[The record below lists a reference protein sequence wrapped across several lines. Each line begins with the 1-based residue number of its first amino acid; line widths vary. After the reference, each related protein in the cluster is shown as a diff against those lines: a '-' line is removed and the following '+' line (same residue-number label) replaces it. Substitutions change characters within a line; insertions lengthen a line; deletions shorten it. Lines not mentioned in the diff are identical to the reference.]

1 MDGTERGGE
10 RMRKNEMKL
19 EFDSRSCNEGFARVA
34 VAAFLTQLNPTL
46 EEVADVKTAVSEA
59 VTNSIV
65 HGYEN
70 RKTEI
75 IEITAKCEK
84 NSVEILIVD
93 HGVGIPDVKRAM
105 EPFFTTKPNEER
117 SGMGFTIMQTFMDEV
132 AVDSKDGE
140 TRVKLLKRFKG
151 NDNV

>member
-1 MDGTERGGE
+1 ME
-10 RMRKNEMKL
+10 NYLEMKFL
-19 EFDSRSCNEGFARVA
+19 SIPENVSFSRSTVS
-34 VAAFLTQLNPTL
+34 AFCLALDPSVEELN
-46 EEVADVKTAVSEA
+46 DVKTAVSEA

-84 NSVEILIVD
+84 NLVEILIVD

>member
-1 MDGTERGGE
+1 
-10 RMRKNEMKL
+10 MKL

>member
-1 MDGTERGGE
+1 MENYLD
-10 RMRKNEMKL
+10 MKFL
-19 EFDSRSCNEGFARVA
+19 SIPENVSFSRSTVS
-34 VAAFLTQLNPTL
+34 AFCLALDPSVEELN
-46 EEVADVKTAVSEA
+46 DVKTAVSEA

-70 RKTEI
+70 KKTEI
-75 IEITAKCEK
+75 IEITAKCE
-84 NSVEILIVD
+84 NNAVEIEIID

-117 SGMGFTIMQTFMDEV
+117 SGMGFTIMQTFMDEI
-132 AVDSKDGE
+132 AVDSKEGE

-151 NDNV
+151 NGNV

>member
-1 MDGTERGGE
+1 ME
-10 RMRKNEMKL
+10 NYLEMKFL
-19 EFDSRSCNEGFARVA
+19 SIPENVSFSRSTVS
-34 VAAFLTQLNPTL
+34 AFCLALDPSVEELN
-46 EEVADVKTAVSEA
+46 DVKTAVSEA

-75 IEITAKCEK
+75 IEITAKSEK

-140 TRVKLLKRFKG
+140 TRVKLVKRFKG

>member
-1 MDGTERGGE
+1 ME
-10 RMRKNEMKL
+10 NYLEMKFL
-19 EFDSRSCNEGFARVA
+19 SIPENVSFSRSTVS
-34 VAAFLTQLNPTL
+34 AFCLALDPSVEELN
-46 EEVADVKTAVSEA
+46 DVKTAVSEA

-84 NSVEILIVD
+84 NSAEILIVD

>member
-1 MDGTERGGE
+1 ME
-10 RMRKNEMKL
+10 NYLEMKFL
-19 EFDSRSCNEGFARVA
+19 SIPENVSFSRSTVS
-34 VAAFLTQLNPTL
+34 AFCLALDPSVEELN
-46 EEVADVKTAVSEA
+46 DVKTAVSEA

-75 IEITAKCEK
+75 IEITAKFEK

>member
-1 MDGTERGGE
+1 ME
-10 RMRKNEMKL
+10 NYLEMKFL
-19 EFDSRSCNEGFARVA
+19 SIPENVSFSRSTVS
-34 VAAFLTQLNPTL
+34 AFCLALDPSVEELN
-46 EEVADVKTAVSEA
+46 DVKTAVSEA

-84 NSVEILIVD
+84 NLVEILIVD

-132 AVDSKDGE
+132 SVDSKDGE

>member
-1 MDGTERGGE
+1 ME
-10 RMRKNEMKL
+10 NYLEMKFL
-19 EFDSRSCNEGFARVA
+19 SIPENVSFSRSTVS
-34 VAAFLTQLNPTL
+34 AFCLALDPSVEELN
-46 EEVADVKTAVSEA
+46 DVKTAVSEA

-93 HGVGIPDVKRAM
+93 YGVGIPDVKRAM

>member
-1 MDGTERGGE
+1 ME
-10 RMRKNEMKL
+10 NYLEMKFL
-19 EFDSRSCNEGFARVA
+19 SIPENVSFSRSTVS
-34 VAAFLTQLNPTL
+34 AFCLALDPSVEELN
-46 EEVADVKTAVSEA
+46 DVKTAVSEA

-84 NSVEILIVD
+84 NLVEILIVD

-117 SGMGFTIMQTFMDEV
+117 SGMGFTIMQTLMDEV

>member
-1 MDGTERGGE
+1 ME
-10 RMRKNEMKL
+10 NYLEMKFL
-19 EFDSRSCNEGFARVA
+19 SIPENVSFSRSTVS
-34 VAAFLTQLNPTL
+34 AFCLALDPSVEELN
-46 EEVADVKTAVSEA
+46 DVKTAVSEA

-93 HGVGIPDVKRAM
+93 NGVGIHEVKRAM
-105 EPFFTTKPNEER
+105 EPVCTTKPSEER

>member
-1 MDGTERGGE
+1 MD
-10 RMRKNEMKL
+10 NYIEMKL
-19 EFDSRSCNEGFARVA
+19 PAVSKNEAFARNA
-34 VAAFLTQLNPTL
+34 IAAFCVELNPTV
-46 EEVADVKTAVSEA
+46 EEVNDIKTAVSEA

-140 TRVKLLKRFKG
+140 TRVKLVKRFKG

>member
-1 MDGTERGGE
+1 ME
-10 RMRKNEMKL
+10 NYLEMKFL
-19 EFDSRSCNEGFARVA
+19 SIPENVSFSRSTVS
-34 VAAFLTQLNPTL
+34 AFCLALDPSVEELN
-46 EEVADVKTAVSEA
+46 DVKTAVSEA

-75 IEITAKCEK
+75 IEITAKSEK

>member
-1 MDGTERGGE
+1 ME
-10 RMRKNEMKL
+10 NYLEMKFL
-19 EFDSRSCNEGFARVA
+19 SIPENVSFSRSTVS
-34 VAAFLTQLNPTL
+34 AFCLALDPSVEELN
-46 EEVADVKTAVSEA
+46 DVKTAVSEA

-105 EPFFTTKPNEER
+105 EPFSRQTQRGKKRHGFHNYANVYGR
-117 SGMGFTIMQTFMDEV
+117 SCG
-132 AVDSKDGE
+132 
-140 TRVKLLKRFKG
+140 
-151 NDNV
+151 

>member
-1 MDGTERGGE
+1 ME
-10 RMRKNEMKL
+10 NYLEMKFL
-19 EFDSRSCNEGFARVA
+19 SIPENVSFSRSTVS
-34 VAAFLTQLNPTL
+34 AFCLALDPSVEELN
-46 EEVADVKTAVSEA
+46 DVKTAVSEA

-75 IEITAKCEK
+75 IEITAKCKK

>member
-1 MDGTERGGE
+1 ME
-10 RMRKNEMKL
+10 NYLEMKFL
-19 EFDSRSCNEGFARVA
+19 SIPENVSFSRSTVS
-34 VAAFLTQLNPTL
+34 AFCLALDPSVEELN
-46 EEVADVKTAVSEA
+46 DVKTAVSEA

-75 IEITAKCEK
+75 IEITAKCEMK
-84 NSVEILIVD
+84 SVEILIVD

>member
-1 MDGTERGGE
+1 ME
-10 RMRKNEMKL
+10 NYLEMKFL
-19 EFDSRSCNEGFARVA
+19 SIPENVSFSRSTVS
-34 VAAFLTQLNPTL
+34 AFCLALDPSVEELN
-46 EEVADVKTAVSEA
+46 DVKTAVSEA

-75 IEITAKCEK
+75 IEI
-84 NSVEILIVD
+84 
-93 HGVGIPDVKRAM
+93 
-105 EPFFTTKPNEER
+105 
-117 SGMGFTIMQTFMDEV
+117 TIMQTFMDEV

>member
-1 MDGTERGGE
+1 ME
-10 RMRKNEMKL
+10 NYLEMKFL
-19 EFDSRSCNEGFARVA
+19 SIPENVSFSRSTVS
-34 VAAFLTQLNPTL
+34 AFCLALDPSVEELN
-46 EEVADVKTAVSEA
+46 DVKTAVSEA

-84 NSVEILIVD
+84 NSFEILIVD

>member
-1 MDGTERGGE
+1 ME
-10 RMRKNEMKL
+10 NYLEMKFL
-19 EFDSRSCNEGFARVA
+19 SIPENVSFSRSTVS
-34 VAAFLTQLNPTL
+34 AFCLALDPSVEELN
-46 EEVADVKTAVSEA
+46 DVKTAVSEA

-93 HGVGIPDVKRAM
+93 HGVVIPDVKRAM

>member
-1 MDGTERGGE
+1 ME
-10 RMRKNEMKL
+10 NYLEMKFL
-19 EFDSRSCNEGFARVA
+19 SIPENVSFSRSTVS
-34 VAAFLTQLNPTL
+34 AFCLALDPSVEELN
-46 EEVADVKTAVSEA
+46 DVKTAVSEA

-93 HGVGIPDVKRAM
+93 PGVGIPDVKRAM

>member
-1 MDGTERGGE
+1 ME
-10 RMRKNEMKL
+10 NYLEMKFL
-19 EFDSRSCNEGFARVA
+19 SIPENVSFSRSTVS
-34 VAAFLTQLNPTL
+34 AFCLALDPSVEELN
-46 EEVADVKTAVSEA
+46 DVKTAVSEA

-93 HGVGIPDVKRAM
+93 HDVGIPDVKRAM

>member
-1 MDGTERGGE
+1 
-10 RMRKNEMKL
+10 MKFL
-19 EFDSRSCNEGFARVA
+19 SIPENVSFSRSTVS
-34 VAAFLTQLNPTL
+34 AFCLALDPSVEELN
-46 EEVADVKTAVSEA
+46 DVKTAVSEA

-84 NSVEILIVD
+84 NSIEILIVD

-105 EPFFTTKPNEER
+105 EPFYTTKPNEER

>member
-1 MDGTERGGE
+1 ME
-10 RMRKNEMKL
+10 NYLEMKFL
-19 EFDSRSCNEGFARVA
+19 SIPENVSFSRSTVS
-34 VAAFLTQLNPTL
+34 AFCLALDPSVEELN
-46 EEVADVKTAVSEA
+46 DVKTAVSEA

-75 IEITAKCEK
+75 IEITAKYEN

>member
-1 MDGTERGGE
+1 ME
-10 RMRKNEMKL
+10 NYLEMKFL
-19 EFDSRSCNEGFARVA
+19 SIPENVSFSRSTVS
-34 VAAFLTQLNPTL
+34 AFCLALDPSVEELN
-46 EEVADVKTAVSEA
+46 DVKTAVSEA

-84 NSVEILIVD
+84 NYVEILIVD

>member
-1 MDGTERGGE
+1 ME
-10 RMRKNEMKL
+10 NYLEMKFL
-19 EFDSRSCNEGFARVA
+19 SIPENVSFSRSTVS
-34 VAAFLTQLNPTL
+34 AFCLALDPSVEELN
-46 EEVADVKTAVSEA
+46 DVKTAVSEA

-84 NSVEILIVD
+84 NSVEILIGD
-93 HGVGIPDVKRAM
+93 HGGGIPDVKRAM

>member
-1 MDGTERGGE
+1 ME
-10 RMRKNEMKL
+10 NYLEMKFL
-19 EFDSRSCNEGFARVA
+19 SIPENVSFSRSTVS
-34 VAAFLTQLNPTL
+34 AFCLALDPSVEELN
-46 EEVADVKTAVSEA
+46 DVKTAVSEA

-84 NSVEILIVD
+84 KSVEILIVD

-132 AVDSKDGE
+132 TVDSKDGE

>member
-1 MDGTERGGE
+1 ME
-10 RMRKNEMKL
+10 NYLEMKFL
-19 EFDSRSCNEGFARVA
+19 SIPENVSFSRSTVS
-34 VAAFLTQLNPTL
+34 AFCLALDPSVEELN
-46 EEVADVKTAVSEA
+46 DVKTAVSEA

-75 IEITAKCEK
+75 IEITAKYEK

>member
-1 MDGTERGGE
+1 ME
-10 RMRKNEMKL
+10 NYLEMKFL
-19 EFDSRSCNEGFARVA
+19 SIPENVSFSRSTVS
-34 VAAFLTQLNPTL
+34 AFCLALDPSVEELN
-46 EEVADVKTAVSEA
+46 DVKTAVSEA

-84 NSVEILIVD
+84 NSVEILNVD

>member
-1 MDGTERGGE
+1 ME
-10 RMRKNEMKL
+10 NYLEMKFFSIP
-19 EFDSRSCNEGFARVA
+19 ENVSFSRSTVS
-34 VAAFLTQLNPTL
+34 AFCLALDPSVEELN
-46 EEVADVKTAVSEA
+46 DVKTAVSEA

-75 IEITAKCEK
+75 IEITVKCEK

-93 HGVGIPDVKRAM
+93 HSVGIPDVKRAM

-151 NDNV
+151 NYNV

>member
-1 MDGTERGGE
+1 ME
-10 RMRKNEMKL
+10 NYLEMKFL
-19 EFDSRSCNEGFARVA
+19 SIPENVSFSRSTVS
-34 VAAFLTQLNPTL
+34 AFCLALDPSVEELN
-46 EEVADVKTAVSEA
+46 DVKTAVSEA

-75 IEITAKCEK
+75 IEITAKFEK

-151 NDNV
+151 NGNV

>member
-1 MDGTERGGE
+1 ME
-10 RMRKNEMKL
+10 NYLEMKFL
-19 EFDSRSCNEGFARVA
+19 SIPENVSFSRNTVS
-34 VAAFLTQLNPTL
+34 AFCLALDPSVEELN
-46 EEVADVKTAVSEA
+46 DVKTAVSEA

-84 NSVEILIVD
+84 SSVEILIVD

>member
-1 MDGTERGGE
+1 MD
-10 RMRKNEMKL
+10 NYLEMKFL
-19 EFDSRSCNEGFARVA
+19 SIPENVSFSRSTVS
-34 VAAFLTQLNPTL
+34 AFCLALDPSVEELN
-46 EEVADVKTAVSEA
+46 DVKTAVSEA

>member
-1 MDGTERGGE
+1 ME
-10 RMRKNEMKL
+10 NYLEMKFL
-19 EFDSRSCNEGFARVA
+19 SIPENVSFSRSTVS
-34 VAAFLTQLNPTL
+34 AFCLALDPS
-46 EEVADVKTAVSEA
+46 VAVSEA

>member
-1 MDGTERGGE
+1 ME
-10 RMRKNEMKL
+10 NYLEMKFL
-19 EFDSRSCNEGFARVA
+19 SIPENVSFSRSTVS
-34 VAAFLTQLNPTL
+34 AFCLALDPSGEELN
-46 EEVADVKTAVSEA
+46 DVKTAVSEA

-84 NSVEILIVD
+84 NLVEILIVD

>member
-1 MDGTERGGE
+1 ME
-10 RMRKNEMKL
+10 NYLEMKFL
-19 EFDSRSCNEGFARVA
+19 SIPENVSFSRSTVS
-34 VAAFLTQLNPTL
+34 AFCLALDPSVEELN
-46 EEVADVKTAVSEA
+46 DVKTAVSEA

-75 IEITAKCEK
+75 IEITAKCEN

-93 HGVGIPDVKRAM
+93 NGVGIPDVKRAM

>member
-1 MDGTERGGE
+1 ME
-10 RMRKNEMKL
+10 NYLEMKFL
-19 EFDSRSCNEGFARVA
+19 SIPENVSFSRSTVS
-34 VAAFLTQLNPTL
+34 AFCLALDPSVEELN
-46 EEVADVKTAVSEA
+46 DVKTAVSEA

-84 NSVEILIVD
+84 KSVEILIVD

>member
-1 MDGTERGGE
+1 ME
-10 RMRKNEMKL
+10 NYLEMKFL
-19 EFDSRSCNEGFARVA
+19 SIPENVSFSRSTVS
-34 VAAFLTQLNPTL
+34 AFCLALDPSVEELN
-46 EEVADVKTAVSEA
+46 DVKTAVSEA

-93 HGVGIPDVKRAM
+93 NGVGIPDVKRAM

>member
-1 MDGTERGGE
+1 ME
-10 RMRKNEMKL
+10 NYLEMKFL
-19 EFDSRSCNEGFARVA
+19 SIPENVSFSRSTVS
-34 VAAFLTQLNPTL
+34 AFCLALDPSVEELN
-46 EEVADVKTAVSEA
+46 DVKTAVSEA

-84 NSVEILIVD
+84 KSVEILIVD

-117 SGMGFTIMQTFMDEV
+117 SGIGFTIMQTFMDEV